1 MTSRRAAALLA
12 GAAVLLMAAHALA
25 ERVVADRN
33 TGCRIWDQY
42 PDSRKLIRW
51 SGPCRDGF
59 AHGDGTLEWAYGER
73 YDGQVSGRFVEGRL
87 DGRAHVE
94 WADGRSMDA
103 TFRRGRA
110 SGEGTFVWPDGR
122 RYTGTWQDDHRSG
135 FGTLVFPEGHRYVG
149 WFERNRPTGQG
160 EYVSPA
166 GTRYAARV
174 DGDGDVAP
182 GPLLGGP
189 QAAPLPQPASQ
200 PAPQSAEA
208 PPRRAQ
214 PAPVAEPPLRLPPAS
229 LDEWLR
235 EPAPGTRRR

>member
-1 MTSRRAAALLA
+1 MIERRAAALLLGVA
-12 GAAVLLMAAHALA
+12 VVLLAGHAAA
-25 ERVVADRN
+25 ERIVADRN

-51 SGPCRDGF
+51 SGSCRDGF
-59 AHGDGTLEWAYGER
+59 AHGEGTLEWAYAGR
-73 YDGQVSGRFVEGRL
+73 YDGQVTGRFVEGRL

-94 WADGRSMDA
+94 WADGRSMDG

-122 RYTGTWQDDHRSG
+122 RYTGSWQDDHRTG

-160 EYVSPA
+160 EYVSAA
-166 GTRYAARV
+166 GTRYAARIDV
-174 DGDGDVAP
+174 DGDVVP
-182 GPLLGGP
+182 GPMLGAPQATAP
-189 QAAPLPQPASQ
+189 QAA
-200 PAPQSAEA
+200 EA
-208 PPRRAQ
+208 PRRAE
-214 PAPVAEPPLRLPPAS
+214 PASAPPLALPPAS